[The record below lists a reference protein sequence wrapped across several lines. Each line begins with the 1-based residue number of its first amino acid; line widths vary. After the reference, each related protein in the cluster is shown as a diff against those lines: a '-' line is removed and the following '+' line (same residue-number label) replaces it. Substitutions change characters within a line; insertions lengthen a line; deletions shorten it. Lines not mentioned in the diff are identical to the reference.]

1 VVPATIPE
9 QNDSSGAAER
19 VIEITVSGRVYQLGA
34 DTFTQWQVREV
45 VADVVSRTGQPHDQ
59 VSADVIAAYVD
70 ALAAVG
76 SALLTGDL
84 MEAVA

>member
-1 VVPATIPE
+1 
-9 QNDSSGAAER
+9 
-19 VIEITVSGRVYQLGA
+19 VSGRVYQLDA

-45 VADVVSRTGQPHDQ
+45 VAAVVSRTGQPHDQ
-59 VSADVIAAYVD
+59 VSADVIAAYAAV
-70 ALAAVG
+70 LAAVG